1 MVESN
6 LNRQKNEEMK
16 MRYIPWKNKEK
27 MILLRKNKGNYT
39 IEAAIII
46 PVTLFL
52 ILAMISLSFSLYN
65 RCSLERVAIASALRG
80 SEEIFSDN
88 AARFDTVSQAIDE
101 VLYFNLLSEEEI
113 NKNIE
118 IKGNRIIVTLKAKE
132 KNNIFTTYSSKKAV
146 NPVLWIRTFR
156 KMKGVVQKND
166 AGGI

>member
-1 MVESN
+1 
-6 LNRQKNEEMK
+6 MK
-16 MRYIPWKNKEK
+16 MRDITWQNKVK
-27 MILLRKNKGNYT
+27 IFVLRKNNGNYT

-46 PVTLFL
+46 PLTLFL

-65 RCSLERVAIASALRG
+65 RCSLERAAAASALRG

-101 VLYFNLLSEEEI
+101 MLCFNLLSEEKI

-118 IKGNRIIVTLKAKE
+118 IKGNQIVVTLDAKE
-132 KNNIFTTYSSKKAV
+132 KNNTFTTYSIKNAV

-156 KMKGVVQKND
+156 KMKGVVQDND